1 MATKTQTPKPIETHA
16 VETRSF
22 QGPTQIFKFK
32 TRTLRRSIG
41 LNLQILNPNPPSYVL
56 MRKLLHTDSQSHSFF
71 FFIVIL
77 RYGVPRPISSHFKSR
92 AGGGGVEPVAYYQL
106 QDGTVPPVPVVVSGV
121 EASLFQSEAASV
133 KIKNKNLNVNI
144 SAVEGQGR
152 REKKPGLSWI
162 EIWLEGEIWAAD
174 KKRKEREEGGYV
186 GGGGKKKK

>member
-1 MATKTQTPKPIETHA
+1 
-16 VETRSF
+16 V
-22 QGPTQIFKFK
+22 GPNFYRCWAHQIHFSRLLSLSS
-32 TRTLRRSIG
+32 TASLPLSLSSRP
-41 LNLQILNPNPPSYVL
+41 LQVRPP
-56 MRKLLHTDSQSHSFF
+56 HQ
-71 FFIVIL
+71 I
-77 RYGVPRPISSHFKSR
+77 ISSHFKSR

-121 EASLFQSEAASV
+121 EASLFQSEAASI

>member
-1 MATKTQTPKPIETHA
+1 MATKTQTPKPKSTARWNPHL
-16 VETRSF
+16 
-22 QGPTQIFKFK
+22 P
-32 TRTLRRSIG
+32 
-41 LNLQILNPNPPSYVL
+41 NPNPDLQIQNPNQRQEFHRLKSSNFKPKSSFVCRWWENFFTIGL
-56 MRKLLHTDSQSHSFF
+56 AISLFF

-144 SAVEGQGR
+144 FAVEGKGR

-162 EIWLEGEIWAAD
+162 EIWVEGEIWVL
-174 KKRKEREEGGYV
+174 KEKDLRR
-186 GGGGKKKK
+186 